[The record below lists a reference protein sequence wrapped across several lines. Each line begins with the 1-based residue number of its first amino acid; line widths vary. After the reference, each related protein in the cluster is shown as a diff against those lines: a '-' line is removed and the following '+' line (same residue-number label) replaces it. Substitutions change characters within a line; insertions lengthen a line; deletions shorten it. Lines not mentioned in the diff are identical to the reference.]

1 MTRPNDALAD
11 LIDAFA
17 RLPGIGRKSA
27 TRLAFHII
35 DAPEEDVRTF
45 ANALIAARRYI
56 GHCPICGN
64 MSNGDTCRICAQ
76 SERKN
81 GVICVVEEVRDL
93 VAVERT
99 GAFKGRYHVLGG
111 RLSPMDGIGPDD
123 LHIKELLERIDAE
136 NVQEVILAT
145 NSTVEG
151 ESTALF
157 LLDQLRPKG
166 VRITRIA
173 QGLPIGA
180 DIKFAD
186 DMTLAR
192 AIESR
197 IDA

>member
-35 DAPEEDVRTF
+35 DAPDEEVRAF
-45 ANALIAARRYI
+45 ANALIKAHRYI

-64 MSNGDTCRICAQ
+64 MSNGDICHICAQ
-76 SERKN
+76 SERQN
-81 GVICVVEEVRDL
+81 GVLCVVEEVRDL

-99 GAFKGRYHVLGG
+99 GVFKGRYHVLGG
-111 RLSPMDGIGPDD
+111 RLSPMDGIGPKE
-123 LHIKELLERIDAE
+123 LRIRELLERLSAE
-136 NVQEVILAT
+136 NITEVILAT
-145 NSTVEG
+145 NATVEG

-157 LLDQLRPKG
+157 LLEQLRPKG

-197 IDA
+197 IDV

>member
-1 MTRPNDALAD
+1 MTRPNDALAE

-35 DAPEEDVRTF
+35 EAPEDDVRAF
-45 ANALIAARRYI
+45 ANALLAARRYI

-64 MSNGDTCRICAQ
+64 MSDGGTCRICAQ

-157 LLDQLRPKG
+157 LLDQLRPKN

-197 IDA
+197 IEA